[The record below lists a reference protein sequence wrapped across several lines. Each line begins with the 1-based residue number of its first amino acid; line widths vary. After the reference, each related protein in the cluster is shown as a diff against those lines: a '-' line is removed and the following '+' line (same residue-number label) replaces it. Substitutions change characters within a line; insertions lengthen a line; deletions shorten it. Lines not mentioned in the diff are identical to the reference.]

1 MVREREVIIIESD
14 TSYDHK
20 PFQVTYAESSNHNP
34 FQVTSDE
41 SSDHNLFQVTYD
53 KSSDHNPFQVGT
65 GDTLKSSFEDTCS
78 SDYPWEQKKLV
89 KWYDDLS
96 SDEQRTVY
104 KGRPGSSSRD
114 VAIIKPEK
122 LKSRS
127 KHLALTTPKTWS
139 TSTTLLVPTKR
150 PPLVTNCALG
160 LAAVKTWQQILNKEF
175 GNKKAKEDVGGSLDV
190 RRKGKK
196 KMMYELQV
204 VFVKLVHV
212 CNNPSFRST
221 SIP

>member
-1 MVREREVIIIESD
+1 MVMER
-14 TSYDHK
+14 
-20 PFQVTYAESSNHNP
+20 
-34 FQVTSDE
+34 VTSDE
-41 SSDHNLFQVTYD
+41 SSDHNLFQVTHD
-53 KSSDHNPFQVGT
+53 KNSDHNPFQVGID
-65 GDTLKSSFEDTCS
+65 DTLKSSFEDT
-78 SDYPWEQKKLV
+78 Y
-89 KWYDDLS
+89 
-96 SDEQRTVY
+96 EQRTVY

-190 RRKGKK
+190 RRKGKR
-196 KMMYELQV
+196 KMM
-204 VFVKLVHV
+204 
-212 CNNPSFRST
+212 
-221 SIP
+221 